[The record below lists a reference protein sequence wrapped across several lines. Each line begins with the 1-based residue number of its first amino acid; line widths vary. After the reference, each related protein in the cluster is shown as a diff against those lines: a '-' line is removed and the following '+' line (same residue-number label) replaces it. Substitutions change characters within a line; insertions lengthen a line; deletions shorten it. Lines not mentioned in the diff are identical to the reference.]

1 MVKISEIIKLVFL
14 GAVIGSFVLNLVE
27 LLLIAE
33 TGVNNFII
41 NGETLY
47 KSIIGSIII
56 GQCFSLPTL
65 IYKKEDIP
73 TLIQIIV
80 QMGIGFIGLVS
91 IGIYLDWIPLELG
104 PAAIISWIIIALI
117 FGFVIWAGFYIYYYI
132 EAREINK
139 KIKKRVG

>member
-1 MVKISEIIKLVFL
+1 MVKLREIIKLVFL
-14 GAVIGSFVLNLVE
+14 GAVVGSFVLNLVG

-33 TGVNNFII
+33 AGVNNFII

-47 KSIIGSIII
+47 KAIIGGIVI
-56 GQCFSLPTL
+56 GQCFALPTL
-65 IYKKEDIP
+65 IYKKENIP
-73 TLIQIIV
+73 VLIQIII
-80 QMGIGFIGLVS
+80 QMGIGFIGLFSV
-91 IGIYLDWIPLELG
+91 GIYLDWIPLELG

-139 KIKKRVG
+139 KIKKRIG